1 VIPTAVAIV
10 YRQELQD
17 HGNRHTD
24 NSRRQDLQDLP
35 SGELAERI
43 GPVACPVG
51 RVEHIAQVAGR
62 GACEQSYQGMLRL
75 RRVAAAS
82 GLNANRSQ
90 REARTAFFA
99 MAAGL
104 VSSRP
109 LLMSNCAPD
118 RLRRLSVDA
127 DKCPSHVFRVTEPDR
142 LRDAFDRFDSR
153 LYPASG

>member
-1 VIPTAVAIV
+1 MIGAASVFRGLAALRNAGTMPDCVESRRRLALTRIDPSV
-10 YRQELQD
+10 RQEQHFLQ
-17 HGNRHTD
+17 
-24 NSRRQDLQDLP
+24 
-35 SGELAERI
+35 
-43 GPVACPVG
+43 
-51 RVEHIAQVAGR
+51 
-62 GACEQSYQGMLRL
+62 
-75 RRVAAAS
+75 
-82 GLNANRSQ
+82 
-90 REARTAFFA
+90 

-142 LRDAFDRFDSR
+142 LRDAFDRFHSR

>member
-1 VIPTAVAIV
+1 VMT
-10 YRQELQD
+10 
-17 HGNRHTD
+17 
-24 NSRRQDLQDLP
+24 SRRLMSDMGLLSRFVP
-35 SGELAERI
+35 IPPFMAL
-43 GPVACPVG
+43 
-51 RVEHIAQVAGR
+51 
-62 GACEQSYQGMLRL
+62 
-75 RRVAAAS
+75 AAAS

>member
-1 VIPTAVAIV
+1 MI
-10 YRQELQD
+10 L
-17 HGNRHTD
+17 RHNANPGRMKFSERTSPD
-24 NSRRQDLQDLP
+24 DARKAGGHPGLVPRADLAP
-35 SGELAERI
+35 RHSASET
-43 GPVACPVG
+43 
-51 RVEHIAQVAGR
+51 RV
-62 GACEQSYQGMLRL
+62 
-75 RRVAAAS
+75 
-82 GLNANRSQ
+82 NANRSQ

-104 VSSRP
+104 VPSRP